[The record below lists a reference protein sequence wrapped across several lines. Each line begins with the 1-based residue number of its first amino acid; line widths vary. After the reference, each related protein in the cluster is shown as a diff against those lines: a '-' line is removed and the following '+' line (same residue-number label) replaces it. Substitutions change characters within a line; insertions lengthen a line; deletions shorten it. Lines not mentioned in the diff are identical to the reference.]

1 MAIGREVAISY
12 TISRDVAPLPR
23 PGQPEAAVP
32 DSCIRAA
39 SAPGE
44 RSFIH
49 GKPMAEN
56 GQSYFRGILRCGA
69 RAPGDSAR
77 IPVGGCGLSVRRG
90 CRCEGFGVRDTA
102 VRCRTS

>member
-1 MAIGREVAISY
+1 MKPPRGDFSLGRCGKCLLAL
-12 TISRDVAPLPR
+12 TRQPLPR

-90 CRCEGFGVRDTA
+90 CRCEGFGVRDL
-102 VRCRTS
+102 V